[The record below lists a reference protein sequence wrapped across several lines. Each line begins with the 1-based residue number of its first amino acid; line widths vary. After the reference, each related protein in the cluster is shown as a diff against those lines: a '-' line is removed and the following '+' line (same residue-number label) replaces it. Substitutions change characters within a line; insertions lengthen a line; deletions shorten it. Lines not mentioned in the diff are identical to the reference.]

1 MPISIKASTLDSKI
15 ETITIEHNPDC
26 CPLCNRHQEPS
37 FVSAFISQYKQC
49 QIVYRCTNNKC
60 LSFFI
65 AYYHQHDYLT
75 SRDYRIVRL
84 QPQNPIGII
93 FEEEIKR
100 LSPLFCEIYR
110 QSYLA
115 ESNGYKQIAGCGY
128 RKALEFLIKDYCI
141 YKNPDS
147 SGEIKTKWLG
157 EVIKTNI
164 DDNTIKA
171 CAEKATWLGNDE
183 THYVRQWEDM
193 DIKDLKELLELTKYW
208 IIQKEKTDKYLN
220 KMQNKK

>member
-1 MPISIKASTLDSKI
+1 MSISIKASTIDNKT
-15 ETITIEHNPDC
+15 ETISIEQNPDY

-37 FVSAFISQYKQC
+37 FVSAFITQFQNC

-65 AYYHQHDYLT
+65 AYYHLHDYIT
-75 SRDYRIVRL
+75 SRNYRIVCLR
-84 QPQNPIGII
+84 PQNPIGIK
-93 FEEEIKR
+93 FEEEINNV
-100 LSPLFCEIYR
+100 SPLFCEIYK

-115 ESNGYKQIAGCGY
+115 ESSGYKQVAGCGY

-141 YKNPDS
+141 SRKPEASDEIKRKFL
-147 SGEIKTKWLG
+147 GEI
-157 EVIKTNI
+157 IKTHI
-164 DDNTIKA
+164 DDNTVKA

-183 THYVRQWEDM
+183 THYVKQWEDM

-208 IIQKEKTDKYLN
+208 IIQKVKTDKYLI